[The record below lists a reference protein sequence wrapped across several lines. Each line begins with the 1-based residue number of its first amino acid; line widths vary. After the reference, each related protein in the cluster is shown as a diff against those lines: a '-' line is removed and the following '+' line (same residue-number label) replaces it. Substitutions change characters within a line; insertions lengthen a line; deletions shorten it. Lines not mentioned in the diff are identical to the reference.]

1 MMLFDIDVCVELLRG
16 NNTVIERRQQT
27 ADRIA
32 VSFMTAA
39 ELYFGAYKSGNLTE
53 NRDVVEKFLNTVEI
67 HQSTLRIADK
77 FGEIKESL
85 QKSGQSLADAD
96 IFIAA
101 TALCNNE
108 ILVTGNVQHYQRID
122 GLRIENWLK
131 V

>member
-1 MMLFDIDVCVELLRG
+1 MILFDTDVCVELLRG
-16 NNTVIERRQQT
+16 NRIIIQRRHQT

-39 ELYFGAYKSGNLTE
+39 ELYFGAYKSSNPAE
-53 NRDVVEKFLNTVEI
+53 NRHLVEKFLITVEI

-77 FGEIKESL
+77 FGQIKENL
-85 QKSGQSLADAD
+85 QKSGQALADAD

-108 ILVTGNVQHYQRID
+108 ILVSGNVQHYERIE
-122 GLRIENWLK
+122 GLRIENWTK
-131 V
+131 E